1 MKLPVYLDYNATTP
15 VDPVVLERMLP
26 FFREHFGNP
35 SSTGHAYGWAAEEAV
50 TQAREQVA
58 GLLGATPEEI
68 VFTSGAT
75 EAINMAIKG
84 VAEAYAR
91 KGRHVVTVQ
100 TEHAAVLGACRALE
114 RRGFRVTYLP
124 VAPDGRVAPDDVA
137 AALTEETI
145 LVAVMWANNETGVL
159 QPVEAL
165 GEVVRAHGALFLCD
179 ATQAVGKVPVTVEH
193 VDLLACSAHK
203 FYGPKGVGALY
214 VRQGRPPVRLAPLLD
229 GGSQEGGRRA
239 GTLNVPGIVG
249 MGGAAAR
256 AWELLP
262 EEAERLQGRRDRMEK
277 ALREALPEVVVNGA
291 EAPRLPQT
299 SSLTFRGV
307 RAANLIAR
315 LRTLALSTGSA
326 CSSADP
332 RPSHVLKAMGRSD
345 EDAASTLRVS
355 LGRFTTD
362 EEVRY
367 ATDQLIEA
375 VRDLRG
381 EAAGVAS

>member
-75 EAINMAIKG
+75 EAINMAVKG

-249 MGGAAAR
+249 MG
-256 AWELLP
+256 
-262 EEAERLQGRRDRMEK
+262 
-277 ALREALPEVVVNGA
+277 
-291 EAPRLPQT
+291 
-299 SSLTFRGV
+299 
-307 RAANLIAR
+307 
-315 LRTLALSTGSA
+315 
-326 CSSADP
+326 
-332 RPSHVLKAMGRSD
+332 
-345 EDAASTLRVS
+345 
-355 LGRFTTD
+355 
-362 EEVRY
+362 
-367 ATDQLIEA
+367 
-375 VRDLRG
+375 
-381 EAAGVAS
+381 

>member
-75 EAINMAIKG
+75 EAINMAVKG

-249 MGGAAAR
+249 MGAAAAR

-262 EEAERLQGRRDRMEK
+262 EEAERLQGRRDRMEQ
-277 ALREALPEVVVNGA
+277 ALCAALPDVVVNGA

-345 EDAASTLRVS
+345 EEAAATLRFS

-362 EEVRY
+362 AEVRY
-367 ATDQLIEA
+367 AIEQVVDV
-375 VRDLRG
+375 VRTLRG
-381 EAAGVAS
+381 EAADVSP

>member
-1 MKLPVYLDYNATTP
+1 MKLPVYLDHNATTP

-35 SSTGHAYGWAAEEAV
+35 SSKGHAYGWAAEEAV

-58 GLLGATPEEI
+58 ELLGAAPEEI
-68 VFTSGAT
+68 VFTGGAT
-75 EAINMAIKG
+75 ESINTAVKG
-84 VAEAYAR
+84 AAEVYGR
-91 KGRHVVTVQ
+91 RGRHVVTVQ
-100 TEHAAVLGACRALE
+100 TEHPAVLGACRALE

-124 VAPDGRVAPDDVA
+124 VAPDGRVTPEAVA
-137 AALTEETI
+137 EALTDETI

-159 QPVEAL
+159 HPVEEI
-165 GEVVRAHGALFLCD
+165 GSVVRAHGALFLCD
-179 ATQAVGKVPVTVEH
+179 ATQAVGKVPVSVEH

-203 FYGPKGVGALY
+203 FYGPKGVGALF
-214 VRQGRPPVRLAPLLD
+214 VRRGRRPVRLTPLLD

-249 MGGAAAR
+249 MGAAAVR
-256 AWELLP
+256 ARELLP
-262 EEAERLQGRRDRMEK
+262 EETRRLQGLRDRME
-277 ALREALPEVVVNGA
+277 AAFCAALPDVVVNGA

-299 SSLTFRGV
+299 ASITFRGV
-307 RAANLIAR
+307 RAADLIAR

-326 CSSADP
+326 CASGSS
-332 RPSHVLKAMGRSD
+332 RPSHVLKALGLSD
-345 EDAASTLRVS
+345 EDAAATLRFS

-367 ATDQLIEA
+367 AVGQVVAA
-375 VRDLRG
+375 VQALRG
-381 EAAGVAS
+381 EAAGVAR